1 MMSSGLKVPIPAIPT
16 PDLAVPMAAPAE
28 LRIMAA
34 AQLHKK
40 RKEVEVLV
48 GASNTREMVVDNWNV
63 NIPSKPKEGR
73 KSRRVLRR
81 QF

>member
-34 AQLHKK
+34 AQPANPKK
-40 RKEVEVLV
+40 
-48 GASNTREMVVDNWNV
+48 GAKAGVYSEDSSDLDGER
-63 NIPSKPKEGR
+63 
-73 KSRRVLRR
+73 
-81 QF
+81 